1 MNVFK
6 RMGDIIS
13 SNLNSA
19 LDKFED
25 PEKMI
30 DLSISRLEESI
41 AKMKVTI
48 AEKSAE
54 AKRLTTLVDERKTM
68 RDRWQERAK
77 LASDKNE
84 DALAREAIEEKL
96 RLDAIIKG
104 DENSLASIVAVLA
117 SLNESKEKAE
127 ETLASMRVKST
138 ELKLRAKSAK
148 EKINVNKTTS
158 NDENAKFEK
167 RIAEIKAKIEKWE
180 TLADESSVPLKKE
193 ECKKTFEDMER
204 EAAIEEELK
213 KLKASV

>member
-54 AKRLTTLVDERKTM
+54 VKRLSALVDERKTM

-77 LASDKNE
+77 LASERNE

-96 RLDAIIKG
+96 RLDAIIKA

-180 TLADESSVPLKKE
+180 TLADECSVPLKKE
-193 ECKKTFEDMER
+193 ENKKTFEDMER